1 MSQIEIFDK
10 NIVKIHRKRVKPGN
24 RSLDFLINEGAV
36 MLDECLLDI
45 DRKFEIVFEIDRFM
59 EILPNERHVYELVKS
74 SLHLHFIND
83 LPGVLLQARR
93 MLKPD
98 GFFIANM
105 FGGDTLKE
113 LRECFAEADPD
124 SISPRISP
132 MLDVRDGGA
141 LLQRAGFNL
150 PVADVETIEV
160 TYETP
165 FHLMKHLRKIGET
178 NALIRQR
185 KNFTSKT
192 FMHRVAEIYAEKFTD
207 EEGRVK
213 ATFEI
218 ITLSGW
224 KPDAS
229 QQLPLARGSAKKS
242 FSDALE

>member
-10 NIVKIHRKRVKPGN
+10 KLVRLHYERAN
-24 RSLDFLINEGAV
+24 RDDFLVNEAKT

-45 DRKFEIVFEIDRFM
+45 NRDFEKVFEIDRFD
-59 EILPNERHVYELVKS
+59 EILPNERREYDLVKS

-93 MLKPD
+93 LLKPD

-105 FGGDTLKE
+105 FGGETLKE
-113 LRECFAEADPD
+113 LRQAFMETDIAGY
-124 SISPRISP
+124 SPRISP

-150 PVADVETIEV
+150 PVADVQEIIV
-160 TYETP
+160 SYETP
-165 FHLMKHLRKIGET
+165 YHLMRHLQKIGEG
-178 NALIRQR
+178 NALAKQR
-185 KNFTSKT
+185 KNFTGKK
-192 FMHRVAEIYAEKFTD
+192 FMDKVAENYIKNFTD
-207 EEGRVK
+207 DEGRIE

-218 ITLSGW
+218 ITLTGW
-224 KPDAS
+224 KPDKS

-242 FSDALE
+242 LAKALEIDES